1 MGSSELGRST
11 CALAIRAL
19 PGLGEPIELSGD
31 GPGSAIHRPN
41 QVASPGAALST
52 LPEHRFGWIN
62 VSNLPS
68 SSGDRPCPSKSDQTS
83 AQRLVQIH
91 DQVVGILDPDRNA
104 NKRRRDT
111 QPQPFL
117 FRDVRMGHRR
127 RMRSKRL
134 RTTQT
139 HRELDHLEAIED
151 GKASAS
157 PPFTAKLKV
166 EPGLLHWRSKTGRS
180 GWSSGKKP
188 RYQTDVIFG

>member
-1 MGSSELGRST
+1 MPL
-11 CALAIRAL
+11 
-19 PGLGEPIELSGD
+19 
-31 GPGSAIHRPN
+31 
-41 QVASPGAALST
+41 
-52 LPEHRFGWIN
+52 
-62 VSNLPS
+62 
-68 SSGDRPCPSKSDQTS
+68 KSDQTS

-151 GKASAS
+151 GKG
-157 PPFTAKLKV
+157 F
-166 EPGLLHWRSKTGRS
+166 GLTPLHFEAES
-180 GWSSGKKP
+180 GAWPLALALP
-188 RYQTDVIFG
+188 RLPLSR